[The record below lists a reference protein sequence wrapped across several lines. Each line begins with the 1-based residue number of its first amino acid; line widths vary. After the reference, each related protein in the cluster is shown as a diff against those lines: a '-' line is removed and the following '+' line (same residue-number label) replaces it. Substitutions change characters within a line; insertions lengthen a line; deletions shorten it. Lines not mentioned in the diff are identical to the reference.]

1 MAYLRRDEILPGD
14 AVVIMGGSMGGG
26 LENIQEKAET
36 EFQRLVDEGD
46 PEPVYGLSVCSLRNM
61 TAVEIAQVA
70 GTENLPHPRMQTS
83 TVATLEAL
91 GYEVVPSEWPGHAT
105 LIFPGPPDEPDWQ
118 NLQKAFSA
126 PIDNPVGRSNRN
138 RPT

>member
-1 MAYLRRDEILPGD
+1 VPYLRRDEVLPGN

-26 LENIQEKAET
+26 LENLQEKAET
-36 EFQRLVDEGD
+36 EFQRLVDEED
-46 PEPVYGLSVCSLRNM
+46 PEPVYGLSVCSLPNM
-61 TAVEIAQVA
+61 TAEQIAEVV

-91 GYEVVPSEWPGHAT
+91 GYEVVPSEWHGHAT
-105 LIFPGPPDEPDWQ
+105 LVLPGPPDEPDWQ
-118 NLQKAFSA
+118 NLQQAFSA
-126 PIDNPVGRSNRN
+126 PIDNPVARSKRT